1 MIFSVQ
7 FYLYGF
13 VLELFTILERTG
25 CNIANKDLPAAS
37 LYL

>member
-7 FYLYGF
+7 FYLYHF
-13 VLELFTILERTG
+13 VLEPFTILETTG
-25 CNIANKDLPAAS
+25 CNSANKDLPAAS